1 MSVPQQKEAT
11 GAEEAP
17 DAAASDPAASD
28 AAASQA
34 APWEAEAHVVAV
46 QKRTVRLLSAAQIVG
61 GVGVGVASSLGSLLA
76 EDVAQ
81 SETYAGLARTA
92 ITAGAAVV
100 GVPLAFLAQRRGRRA
115 ALSAGWL
122 AAAIGGFILV
132 GAAVLGS
139 IPLLAF
145 GMLLFGIGSATNQ
158 QSRYAAA
165 DLAPPHRRAR
175 ALSVVVWSTTIG
187 SVIGPNLA
195 DPGAAVATA
204 LQLPPL
210 TGAFL
215 LSAGCMTV
223 ASVLL
228 WGWLRPD
235 PLLLSRQRTESETEK
250 SATGTGAPA
259 ASESIVGTLRLV
271 RAHLRRTPRAAFALL
286 AIVVANTVMVAVM
299 TMTPV
304 SMAGHGATLTVVGI
318 TISGHLLGMYAF
330 SPVVGWL
337 ADRFGHLSVTL
348 AGQAVFVASAL
359 LSGFS
364 RGSTAMV
371 MAGLFLLG
379 LGWSFSLVA
388 GSAMLSDATPA
399 ALRPGVQ
406 GIADTAMN
414 VVAAV
419 GACLSGPLMGST
431 GFGGLNAFAGI
442 LVLPVVVFSFFLA
455 RGRTR
460 TTAY

>member
-1 MSVPQQKEAT
+1 MSAPQQEK
-11 GAEEAP
+11 
-17 DAAASDPAASD
+17 PAATEGT
-28 AAASQA
+28 ANTQA
-34 APWEAEAHVVAV
+34 VGGGAGRPDGEPAWEAATAVVRV
-46 QKRTVRLLSAAQIVG
+46 QRRTVRLLSAAQVIG

-92 ITAGAAVV
+92 MTAGAALV

-115 ALSAGWL
+115 SLSAGWL
-122 AAAIGGFILV
+122 TAAIGGFILV
-132 GAAVLGS
+132 GAAVVGS
-139 IPLLAF
+139 ISLLAL

-165 DLAPPHRRAR
+165 DLAEPHRRAR

-195 DPGAAVATA
+195 DPGAAIATT
-204 LQLPPL
+204 LHLPPL

-215 LSAGCMTV
+215 LSSICMTA
-223 ASVLL
+223 ASLLL
-228 WGWLRPD
+228 WLWLRPD
-235 PLLLSRQRTESETEK
+235 PLLLSRQRAQDEQ
-250 SATGTGAPA
+250 ARTGGPRSPA
-259 ASESIVGTLRLV
+259 ASASMTGTLRLV
-271 RAHLRRTPRAAFALL
+271 GAHLRRAPRAAFAFL
-286 AIVVANTVMVAVM
+286 AVVLAHTVMVAVM

-304 SMAGHGATLTVVGI
+304 SMARHGETLTVVGI

-337 ADRFGHLSVTL
+337 ADRYGYLTTMLV
-348 AGQAVFVASAL
+348 GQAVFVASAL
-359 LSGFS
+359 LSGLS
-364 RGSTAMV
+364 GGSVAMV

-388 GSAMLSDATPA
+388 GSAMLSEATPA
-399 ALRPGVQ
+399 GLRPGMQ
-406 GIADTAMN
+406 GAADTAMN

-419 GACLSGPLMGST
+419 GASLSGPLMSGT

-442 LVLPVVVFSFFLA
+442 LVLPVVGFSFLLA
-455 RGRTR
+455 RGGRRRTC
-460 TTAY
+460 